1 MLMQPDFNRLKIF
14 YHIYANQ
21 SIVATAKKLNLTQS
35 AISQHLKKLEY
46 ELKTPL
52 FTRLHKRLVPTAEAE
67 RLFGILQ
74 PFFAELEAGLRSIK
88 EAKIKPS
95 GMLRIGAPFEF
106 GKAYFPGIFA
116 SFREKYPD
124 VNFSLRLGDPSVLL
138 PMLNQGQLDFAL
150 VDVFLAQNRVF
161 SDLGNY
167 SIEPIFDEEVIL
179 ACSRKYCD
187 TVLHH
192 EFSFKNLI
200 SREYVSFV
208 QNAVA
213 LKSWFRHHFGKSSVK
228 LNVVMTVD
236 SVQAAISGIRHHMG
250 MGIIVSHLVYDDIKS
265 GEIVRIRTNKKDIIN
280 RISLV
285 QLQDKIPS
293 LTDRTFQ
300 AHFKNE
306 MRFRSGLE
314 KVSRDL

>member
-1 MLMQPDFNRLKIF
+1 MLMLPDFNRLKVF
-14 YHIYANQ
+14 YYIYANQ
-21 SIVATAKKLNLTQS
+21 SIVAAAKELNITQS

-46 ELKTPL
+46 EMKTPL

-67 RLFGILQ
+67 RLFNILQ
-74 PFFAELEAGLRSIK
+74 PFFHELETGLRSIK
-88 EAKIKPS
+88 QAKVKPS
-95 GMLRIGAPFEF
+95 GILRIGAPTEF

-116 SFREKYPD
+116 SFREQYPD
-124 VNFSLRLGDPSVLL
+124 VIFSLKLGDPSILL
-138 PMLNQGQLDFAL
+138 SKVSEGQLDFAL
-150 VDVFLAQNRVF
+150 VDVFLAQNRF
-161 SDLGNY
+161 FTDLGIY
-167 SIEPIFDEEVIL
+167 SIEPIFEEEVIL
-179 ACSRKYCD
+179 ACSDKYCE

-192 EFSFKNLI
+192 DFSFDNLI
-200 SREYVSFV
+200 SREYISFV

-228 LNVVMTVD
+228 PNVVMTVD

-265 GEIVRIRTNKKDIIN
+265 GTIIPITTDKKDIIN

-293 LTDRTFQ
+293 LTDKTFQ
-300 AHFKNE
+300 AHFKSE
-306 MRFRSGLE
+306 MRSRSGIE
-314 KVSRDL
+314 KVSGNL